1 MTRFLFIRHGESE
14 GNVACIINDDPAY
27 DVHLTE
33 RGRLQASEAAL
44 LFAPQRFACAYAS
57 QLARARQTAEIL
69 LRDHKCE
76 LHIDARINERKTG
89 MDGQP
94 VHLFHDQ
101 VSADR
106 LNFKAPGGESFLEE
120 MERVRSFLDAAAARH
135 GAATVLAVSHEDPI
149 RAAIALTS
157 NDLKSAATH
166 PIENCGW
173 VALDWPPA
181 A

>member
-14 GNVACIINDDPAY
+14 GNVAGIINDDPAH
-27 DVHLTE
+27 DVNLTA

-57 QLARARQTAEIL
+57 ELARARQTAAIL
-69 LRDHKCE
+69 LDFHKCE
-76 LHIDARINERKTG
+76 LRIDARINERKTG
-89 MDGQP
+89 MDGLP
-94 VHLFHDQ
+94 VHRFHDQ
-101 VSADR
+101 VCADR

-120 MERVRSFLDAAAARH
+120 MERVRGFLDAAAARH
-135 GAATVLAVSHEDPI
+135 GVSTVLAVTHEDPI
-149 RAAIALTS
+149 RAALALTIS
-157 NDLKSAATH
+157 DLQSAATH

-181 A
+181 P